1 MMMNKKGQ
9 MVIFVIIAL
18 GIVVGFLIY
27 LALKLNTA
35 GISPTF
41 ESPQQFIQKCVRDAT
56 LEAVNKMLPQGG
68 FVNVTNYQKWDNINV
83 EYLCQNLGN
92 YRPCISQHPSF
103 INDEKTEIEKY
114 IKPRVENC
122 FSELKAAR
130 EKQKETFD
138 YGPMNLRVDLAHGKI
153 IVNIERETKIK
164 IRDESISV
172 NNYDAFVDSPLY
184 DLANVANDIATSQGK
199 YCYFEYNGYMLLY
212 PRWKINV
219 NTMSDSTKIYEIKD
233 IKSGNK
239 MNIAIRSCGVPPG
252 GV

>member
-138 YGPMNLRVDLAHGKI
+138 YGPMNLSVDLAHDKI
-153 IVNIERETKIK
+153 LVNIG
-164 IRDESISV
+164 RDTRINVRGESMRID
-172 NNYDAFVDSPLY
+172 NYDVIIDSPLY
-184 DLANVANDIATSQGK
+184 DIVSVANEIAANQAK
-199 YCYFEYNGYMLLY
+199 YCYFEYSGYMTLY
-212 PRWKINV
+212 PRWIIMV
-219 NTMSDSTKIYEIKD
+219 DSMSDSTKIYTIEDKKTGD
-233 IKSGNK
+233 K
-239 MNIAIRSCGVPPG
+239 MNIAIRSCAIPAGF
-252 GV
+252 